1 MKYITYSLWGDNK
14 VYTYGIIEN
23 VLDAKKFY
31 EGWIV
36 RVHYNDTVPQN
47 IIDWLKGQNNV
58 EVVHHPGTKTKA
70 SNTLWRFEDL
80 FIKDATVLS
89 RDADSRFSEREV
101 NLVNEWLGSNKDF
114 HIIRDHKHHM
124 VPILAGTFGCRNNC
138 LERIGISIPL
148 HNINAIP
155 CKYIKGLEMMQTYLE
170 RVAHVKRDTYLV
182 DQIFLA
188 QYVYNWVNCTTMFHC
203 SHNAYEPF
211 AISIDPVEHGFV
223 GEVVTDCPRA
233 SEIMGDKDTSFERVG
248 AY

>member
-23 VLDAKKFY
+23 VLDAKRYYK
-31 EGWIV
+31 GWIV

-47 IIDWLKGQNNV
+47 IVKWLNTQDNV

-80 FIKDATVLS
+80 FIKDAIVLS
-89 RDADSRFSEREV
+89 RDADSRFSDREV
-101 NLVNEWLGSNKDF
+101 KLVNEWLESDKDF

-138 LERIGISIPL
+138 LEYIGIPGPLRNINSIPCQYVNGKKL
-148 HNINAIP
+148 MENF
-155 CKYIKGLEMMQTYLE
+155 IKMQ
-170 RVAHVKRDTYLV
+170 VGDRDTYLI

-188 QYVYNWVNCTTMFHC
+188 HYVYNYINSSAMIHC
-203 SHNAYEPF
+203 SHNAYEPY
-211 AISIDPVEHGFV
+211 AIKIDPVERGFV
-223 GEVVTDCPRA
+223 GEVVTECTKA
-233 SEIMGDKDTSFERVG
+233 SEIMNDTENTFERVG

>member
-36 RVHYNDTVPQN
+36 RVHYNDTVPHE
-47 IIDWLKGQNNV
+47 IVDWLKGQDNV

-70 SNTLWRFEDL
+70 SNTLWRFDDL
-80 FIKDATVLS
+80 FIKDAIVLS

-101 NLVNEWLGSNKDF
+101 KLVNEWLESNKDF

-138 LERIGISIPL
+138 LEYVGIPSPL
-148 HNINAIP
+148 RNINSVP
-155 CKYIKGLEMMQTYLE
+155 TKYVRGNELLDEFTKTYTGD
-170 RVAHVKRDTYLV
+170 RDAYLI

-188 QYVYNWVNCTTMFHC
+188 YYVYNFINCNALIHC

-211 AISIDPVEHGFV
+211 AISVDPVEHGFV

-233 SEIMGDKDTSFERVG
+233 AEIMGDKDTSFERVG

>member
-23 VLDAKKFY
+23 VLDAKRYY

-47 IIDWLKGQNNV
+47 VVNWLKTQDNV
-58 EVVHHPGTKTKA
+58 EIVHHPGTKTKA

-80 FIKDATVLS
+80 FIKDAIVLS
-89 RDADSRFSEREV
+89 RDADSRFSDREV
-101 NLVNEWLGSNKDF
+101 KLVNEWLESDRDF

-138 LERIGISIPL
+138 LEYIGIPGPLRNINSIPCQYVNGKRL
-148 HNINAIP
+148 MEDF
-155 CKYIKGLEMMQTYLE
+155 IKMQ
-170 RVAHVKRDTYLV
+170 VGDRDTYLI

-188 QYVYNWVNCTTMFHC
+188 HYVYNYINSSAMIHC
-203 SHNAYEPF
+203 SHNAYEPY
-211 AISIDPVEHGFV
+211 AIKIDPVERGFV
-223 GEVVTDCPRA
+223 GEVVTECTKA
-233 SEIMGDKDTSFERVG
+233 SEIMCDKETSFERKG

>member
-14 VYTYGIIEN
+14 AYTYGIIEN

-47 IIDWLKGQNNV
+47 VVDWLKSQDNV
-58 EVVHHPGTKTKA
+58 EMVHHPGMKKKA

-80 FIKDATVLS
+80 FIKDAIVLS
-89 RDADSRFSEREV
+89 RDVDSRFSVREV
-101 NLVNEWLGSNKDF
+101 ILVNEWLKSTKDF
-114 HIIRDHKHHM
+114 HVIRDHKHHT

-138 LERIGISIPL
+138 LENIGIPGPPRNINSIPC
-148 HNINAIP
+148 H
-155 CKYIKGLEMMQTYLE
+155 YVKGKELMEEFVQMY
-170 RVAHVKRDTYLV
+170 AGDRDKYLV

-188 QYVYNWVNCTTMFHC
+188 YYVYNHINSNMMVHC

-211 AISIDPVEHGFV
+211 AIKIDPIEEGYV
-223 GEVVTDCPRA
+223 GQVSIYCPRA
-233 SEIMGDKDTSFERVG
+233 AEIMGDSENRFERVG